1 MLCIFCYKERAP
13 SLEHVFPLAI
23 GGTITTDRVCGECN
37 SALGTRVDA
46 ALSDFFP
53 IRMRRAK
60 LGLAGNKGAPP
71 AWHEM
76 FLGEAKLIGQA
87 ADRVRTTFNKATGKL
102 ETLRLYHA
110 ADVVT
115 PDGKKIRQITL
126 DARDKGQIPK
136 IIQRERKRHG
146 LPPLSDE
153 ELAAAAGTYTTTA
166 VENPL
171 VQRSLSVSFAYL
183 RHAIIKIAYEL
194 AFLWLGE
201 VYLTDPLAIEL
212 RAAICNPDIA
222 STDKVAGYVGE
233 AENCDVFNKFW
244 LPHDEHHLAYATIL
258 AGTDVVICV
267 RIFDIY
273 AAAVV
278 VSHDPG
284 RYDGVIADQAKLQFL
299 AIDSV
304 SGRTI
309 NTSFDE
315 ESRRIAAAMTTYRRL
330 PPFPDPLTPLAA

>member
-1 MLCIFCYKERAP
+1 MLCIFCGEQRAP

-23 GGTITTDRVCGECN
+23 GGTVTTDRVCGECN
-37 SALGTRVDA
+37 SAIGTRIDA

-60 LGLAGNKGAPP
+60 LALAGNKGAPP
-71 AWHEM
+71 AWYEM
-76 FLGEAKLIGQA
+76 FLGEAKLIGQS
-87 ADRVRTTFNKATGKL
+87 ADRVQTTFNKATGKL
-102 ETLRLYHA
+102 ETRQLYRA
-110 ADVVT
+110 ADVVM

-126 DARDKGQIPK
+126 DARDKGQIPT

-153 ELAAAAGTYTTTA
+153 ELTDAAGTYTTTT

-183 RHAIIKIAYEL
+183 RHAMIKIAYEL

-201 VYLTDPLAIEL
+201 AYLIDPLAIEL

-222 STDKVAGYVGE
+222 STDKIAGYVGE
-233 AENCDVFNKFW
+233 AESCDVFNKFW
-244 LPHDEHHLAYATIL
+244 IPHEEHHIAYATIL
-258 AGTDVVICV
+258 AGKDVVICV

-278 VSHDPG
+278 VSHDPS
-284 RYDGVIADQAKLQFL
+284 RYVRDVVGEAKLRFL

-309 NTSFDE
+309 NTTFNE

-330 PPFPDPLTPLAA
+330 PPFPDPLTPVAD